1 MKRDEKFDL
10 VNELSMAVTDQ
21 TVYDKVLKKDRVEYL
36 ANTNT
41 LKINGQLKED
51 KLEQVQKIEEET
63 EEELFA
69 RIYAQRK
76 AERQWKVLRCREKK
90 RIKEK
95 NTCEEEV
102 LLEKE
107 FSDNN
112 LFFFIVRL
120 QKGYKIG

>member
-76 AERQWKVLRCREKK
+76 AER
-90 RIKEK
+90 
-95 NTCEEEV
+95 
-102 LLEKE
+102 
-107 FSDNN
+107 
-112 LFFFIVRL
+112 
-120 QKGYKIG
+120 

>member
-51 KLEQVQKIEEET
+51 KPEQVQKIEEES

-76 AERQWKVLRCREKK
+76 AER
-90 RIKEK
+90 
-95 NTCEEEV
+95 
-102 LLEKE
+102 
-107 FSDNN
+107 
-112 LFFFIVRL
+112 
-120 QKGYKIG
+120 